1 MAGKKQMSRQQR
13 STKMRTD
20 AGLTQVKVYL
30 DETTLELLALL
41 QENLSEGKMKGDEIN
56 MFRSIAVTAGIHS
69 QAEACLGEK
78 VVSDI
83 VAKNLGTEC
92 RASEATDNPHKFFLR
107 TMINKLY
114 EKGQRNTHRRR
125 LAEVAE
131 IMNESSYRAPN
142 RKKGEWSENDISQ
155 YVNNDIQLEND
166 ASAEAPGG
174 KTVHCKYLWNTQAA
188 KYDSVIHQE
197 W

>member
-1 MAGKKQMSRQQR
+1 MAGNKQPSRQQR
-13 STKMRTD
+13 SEKMRRD

-30 DETTLELLALL
+30 DKTTLELLTSLL
-41 QENLSEGKMKGDEIN
+41 ESLSEGKMKGDEIN

-107 TMINKLY
+107 TMINPLY
-114 EKGQRNTHRRR
+114 EKGQCNSHRRR

-131 IMNESSYRAPN
+131 ILNESSYRAPKG
-142 RKKGEWSENDISQ
+142 KKGGWKENDIGQ
-155 YVNNDIQLEND
+155 YVSSDIMLE
-166 ASAEAPGG
+166 
-174 KTVHCKYLWNTQAA
+174 K
-188 KYDSVIHQE
+188 
-197 W
+197 

>member
-83 VAKNLGTEC
+83 VAKIWAL
-92 RASEATDNPHKFFLR
+92 
-107 TMINKLY
+107 
-114 EKGQRNTHRRR
+114 
-125 LAEVAE
+125 
-131 IMNESSYRAPN
+131 
-142 RKKGEWSENDISQ
+142 
-155 YVNNDIQLEND
+155 
-166 ASAEAPGG
+166 SAEP
-174 KTVHCKYLWNTQAA
+174 A
-188 KYDSVIHQE
+188 KRQTILISSFSGR
-197 W
+197 

>member
-1 MAGKKQMSRQQR
+1 MAGEKQMSRQQR

-41 QENLSEGKMKGDEIN
+41 QENLSEGKIKGDEIN

-69 QAEACLGEK
+69 QAEARLGEK

-83 VAKNLGTEC
+83 VAKNLSTEC
-92 RASEATDNPHKFFLR
+92 RAREATDNPHKFFLR
-107 TMINKLY
+107 TMINQLY
-114 EKGQRNTHRRR
+114 EKGQRNSHRRR

-131 IMNESSYRAPN
+131 IMNESSYRAPD
-142 RKKGEWSENDISQ
+142 RKKGGWSENDISQ
-155 YVNNDIQLEND
+155 YVSNDIRL
-166 ASAEAPGG
+166 
-174 KTVHCKYLWNTQAA
+174 KT
-188 KYDSVIHQE
+188 
-197 W
+197 

>member
-142 RKKGEWSENDISQ
+142 RKKGEWSEHDISQ
-155 YVNNDIQLEND
+155 YVNNDIQLE
-166 ASAEAPGG
+166 
-174 KTVHCKYLWNTQAA
+174 K
-188 KYDSVIHQE
+188 
-197 W
+197 